1 MRIPRSVR
9 SGFIGLALAA
19 ALLVLIAFPAA
30 AKSFHFSRVEI
41 TAEVR
46 PDGSMRIVER
56 RAFEFD
62 GSFRWAS
69 YRLPLTGAG
78 DIQDIRV
85 ADERGTY
92 RQSASEDPGTYQVAR
107 STGEVDIKWFYRA
120 RDERRTFTFSYLLTD
135 VATVY
140 TDVAEVFWKFI
151 GTGWDVRSDEVL
163 ITVRLP
169 GGIPRKE
176 IRAWGHGPLQGVIA
190 IEDGVA
196 RLTLRNLPAFA
207 MVEGR
212 ILFPRSAVPEAR
224 RRLDRAAVGAIL
236 AQESAQADQA
246 NRERLKARG
255 LLGGLVA
262 YPLVV
267 IGLFLWLYLRYGREH
282 PPTVP
287 DEYYRELPGEYP
299 PAELGVLWRFRR
311 VRPEDFVATVMDL
324 ARRGHLKIQEREAGL
339 DDEYL
344 IEPAG
349 LSAATTSAD
358 DLLPYERHALQM
370 LFGRKGRPVRLTRFG
385 GIGGEAKARLQR
397 SFKKWAQ
404 QVAKTGERHGFFDER
419 SRRLRVTV
427 KTLGVLLAIGSFLAF
442 FVVPFFS
449 ARAAIIL
456 LEGIPLGMLLSVLS
470 FAIDRRS
477 QKGADEYRRWR
488 GFQRF
493 LQDFSQMKDQPVPA
507 LAVWEH
513 YLVYAIPLGVAD
525 RVLRQLRALYPAEEL
540 AGRTAMTWYTPTS
553 GGGGPQGASLI
564 DSVRAF
570 TATFSSTV
578 ATAASPASSGSGGG
592 GGFSGGGGSGGGG
605 GGGGGGGSGGGAG

>member
-19 ALLVLIAFPAA
+19 ALLALIDLPAA

-56 RAFEFD
+56 RTFDFD

-120 RDERRTFTFSYLLTD
+120 RDERRTFTLSYLLTD

-169 GGIPRKE
+169 GGIPRKD

-196 RLTLRNLPAFA
+196 RLTVRSLPAFT

-224 RRLDRAAVGAIL
+224 RRLDRAAVEAIL
-236 AQESAQADQA
+236 AQESALADQA

-267 IGLFLWLYLRYGREH
+267 MGLFLWLYLRYGREYE
-282 PPTVP
+282 PTVP
-287 DEYYRELPGEYP
+287 GEYYRELPGEYP

-344 IEPAG
+344 IEPG
-349 LSAATTSAD
+349 LPDATPSAD
-358 DLLPYERHALQM
+358 DLLPYESRALQM
-370 LFGRKGRPVRLTRFG
+370 LFGRKGRPVRLTRVG
-385 GIGGEAKARLQR
+385 GIGGEAKVRLQR
-397 SFKKWAQ
+397 SFNKWAQ
-404 QVAKTGERHGFFDER
+404 QVARAAERHGFFDER
-419 SRRLRVTV
+419 SRRLRATV
-427 KTLGVLLAIGSFLAF
+427 KTLGVLLAIGSFLSF
-442 FVVPFFS
+442 FVAPFFS

-456 LEGIPLGMLLSVLS
+456 LEGIPLGILLAILS

-477 QKGADEYRRWR
+477 QKGADEYR
-488 GFQRF
+488 
-493 LQDFSQMKDQPVPA
+493 S
-507 LAVWEH
+507 
-513 YLVYAIPLGVAD
+513 
-525 RVLRQLRALYPAEEL
+525 
-540 AGRTAMTWYTPTS
+540 
-553 GGGGPQGASLI
+553 
-564 DSVRAF
+564 
-570 TATFSSTV
+570 
-578 ATAASPASSGSGGG
+578 G
-592 GGFSGGGGSGGGG
+592 GGFSAS
-605 GGGGGGGSGGGAG
+605 SRTSRR